1 MVTVRSPKPDQRA
14 LVAFGPRFEV
24 EVGQPILRVPGR
36 KPLSTSSAP
45 PIQSQF
51 TKIPALID
59 TGASR
64 TVVTPEVVKR
74 AGLRK
79 IDETQLRRVGGINE
93 NAEVFV
99 AAIQFPR
106 YKLATIEIIEVV
118 CCELPQQVIQCLLGR
133 DVLSRWLF
141 TYNGPTGD
149 WGIEEEDVA
158 RWVEPPTG
166 IDM

>member
-1 MVTVRSPKPDQRA
+1 LEA
-14 LVAFGPRFEV
+14 
-24 EVGQPILRVPGR
+24 EVGPPILRAPGG
-36 KPLSTSSAP
+36 KLFPTSASP
-45 PIQSQF
+45 DSQKRF

-74 AGLRK
+74 LGLRK

-93 NAEVFV
+93 NAEVYV
-99 AAIQFPR
+99 AALQFPR

-133 DVLSRWLF
+133 DVLPRWVF
-141 TYNGPTGD
+141 TYDGTKGN

-158 RWVEPPTG
+158 YWVDPPTG
-166 IDM
+166 IDT